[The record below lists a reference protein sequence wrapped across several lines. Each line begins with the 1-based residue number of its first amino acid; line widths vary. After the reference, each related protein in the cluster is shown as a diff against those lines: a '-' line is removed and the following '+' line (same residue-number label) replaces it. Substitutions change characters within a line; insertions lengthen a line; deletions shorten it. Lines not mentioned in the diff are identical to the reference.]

1 LTGYTHV
8 RNVDASRNPTTSKGE
23 NLKTGEIRREELVLL
38 KLGPPRQLRNLSR
51 RGFNQLAESLG
62 PLLIDTGS
70 ETFPLTPDTV
80 RVTVSLDETDVA
92 LDRRAQVL
100 DPVALRVLVGFHRAV
115 VERLHVLSLHGFL
128 LGVARELLRFCEVA
142 CDLGHLGGMVA
153 EDQTQLLAF
162 QGSGERPLRL
172 LDVAG
177 RRISNSRCYQ
187 NLEIT
192 RRSLAHARILGQK
205 TLALDEVGG
214 VRNLL
219 GRDVGRVG
227 VVCGHVSL
235 VRVAQVHA
243 CDAGLVQ
250 VVLESVVQLLGS
262 RAGFG
267 EFGKAFLGDAWDD
280 LAVAERAVVARV
292 ADELGG
298 VAKEVL
304 EVGV

>member
-1 LTGYTHV
+1 MRNTHV
-8 RNVDASRNPTTSKGE
+8 RNVDSSRNSTTSKSK
-23 NLKTGEIRREELVLL
+23 NLKTGKVRRKELVLL
-38 KLGPPRQLRNLSR
+38 KLSTPRQLRNLSR

-62 PLLIDTGS
+62 PLLVDTGS

-92 LDRRAQVL
+92 LDRRAQVH

-115 VERLHVLSLHGFL
+115 VERLHIFCLHGFF
-128 LGVARELLRFCEVA
+128 LGVACEFLRFREVA

-153 EDQTQLLAF
+153 KDEAKLLAL
-162 QGSGERPLRL
+162 QRSGERPLGL

-187 NLEIT
+187 NLEIA
-192 RRSLAHARILGQK
+192 RRSLAHARVLREK
-205 TLALDEVGG
+205 TLSLDEVGG
-214 VRNLL
+214 VRDFL

-280 LAVAERAVVARV
+280 LAVAEGAVVARV

-298 VAKEVL
+298 VAKKVL